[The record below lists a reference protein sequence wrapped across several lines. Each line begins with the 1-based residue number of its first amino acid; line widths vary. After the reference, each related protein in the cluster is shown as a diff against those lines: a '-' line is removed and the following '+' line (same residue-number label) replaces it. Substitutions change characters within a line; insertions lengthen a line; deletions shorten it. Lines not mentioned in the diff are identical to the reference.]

1 MEEDIIAE
9 NVVMFLNVQHATFLF
24 FTTKKKRCFIVIIAN
39 TKLEYMTLVHIA
51 DQRIFQHQ
59 VMA

>member
-24 FTTKKKRCFIVIIAN
+24 FITKKKRCFIVIIAN
-39 TKLEYMTLVHIA
+39 TKLECMTPVHIA